1 MNKDISSAPQATGAH
16 EAFINMFAGPLTGTD
31 IWLMVGF
38 FGQAFFFMRFLVQ
51 WVVSEKNGR
60 SVIPDVFWYFSLGG
74 GVILLT
80 YAIHRQDPVF
90 IMGQSI
96 GLFVY
101 IRNIMLVHRERKLS
115 AALDRASET

>member
-1 MNKDISSAPQATGAH
+1 MDKTAAHDAVLNIFSGPMTG
-16 EAFINMFAGPLTGTD
+16 ED

-51 WVVSEKNGR
+51 WLISEKNGR

-74 GVILLT
+74 GIVLLT
-80 YAIHRQDPVF
+80 YAVHRQDPVF
-90 IMGQSI
+90 IMGQGI

-101 IRNIMLVHRERKLS
+101 IRNIMLVHKERKMAAVIDS
-115 AALDRASET
+115 AEAQ